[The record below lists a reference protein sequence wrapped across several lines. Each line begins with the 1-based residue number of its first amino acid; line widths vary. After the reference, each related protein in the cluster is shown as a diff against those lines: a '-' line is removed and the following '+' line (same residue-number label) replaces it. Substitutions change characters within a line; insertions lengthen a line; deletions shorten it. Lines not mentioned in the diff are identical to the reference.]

1 MSIGSKIKDLCADHG
16 ISIKRLAEDIY
27 VSKDSL
33 YSYTYE
39 RCYPN
44 AEVLHDI
51 AKYFDVPMEYFWN
64 D

>member
-1 MSIGSKIKDLCADHG
+1 MSIGSKIKDLCADHD
-16 ISIKRLAEDIY
+16 ISLKQLARN
-27 VSKDSL
+27 VGVARDSL
-33 YSYTYE
+33 YGYAND